1 LRTFSFKRDKTN
13 PMIFFKKIFLILLL
27 FIPFTSNAQ
36 IGIAAGGTLN
46 TAKGWIITDLNNN
59 MKYDLPGNSLFLSLN
74 YEFSI
79 QNYRIAIVP
88 EIGGAL
94 FKNEI
99 IDLGTFINKMIRFQ
113 LNTHIYFLDFKGD
126 CDCPTFSKKGNP
138 LKKGLFLN
146 ISPGVSYFANTV
158 ETLSSNITD
167 NLIKPNIGAGL
178 GYDIGV
184 SKNITLTTFANAYF
198 FSRLNWPGLSNL
210 LAIPSTGNKK
220 ANGVTNFSQVQAGI
234 SLRYHF

>member
-1 LRTFSFKRDKTN
+1 MRTFSFKRDKTN

-27 FIPFTSNAQ
+27 IIPFTSKAQ

-46 TAKGWIITDLNNN
+46 RAKGWIITDLNNN

-79 QNYRIAIVP
+79 QNYRIAFVP

-94 FKNEI
+94 FENDI
-99 IDLGTFINKMIRFQ
+99 IDLGTFKNKTLRFQ

-146 ISPGVSYFANTV
+146 ISPGVSYFANTL
-158 ETLSSNITD
+158 ETLTSNSTD

-184 SKNITLTTFANAYF
+184 NKNITLTTFANAYF
-198 FSRLNWPGLSNL
+198 FSGLTWPGLSNL
-210 LAIPSTGNKK
+210 LAIPSTGNKT
-220 ANGVTNFSQVQAGI
+220 ANGVTNLSQVQAGI
-234 SLRYHF
+234 TVRYHF